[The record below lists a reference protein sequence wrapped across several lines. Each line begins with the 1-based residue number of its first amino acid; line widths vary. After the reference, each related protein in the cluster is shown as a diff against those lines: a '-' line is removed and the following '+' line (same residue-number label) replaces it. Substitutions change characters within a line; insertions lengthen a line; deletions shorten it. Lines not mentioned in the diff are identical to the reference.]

1 MTRGI
6 RNVGIVAGAAA
17 LSLALVGG
25 ALASPGTGA
34 ENGKRKGKRVIK
46 LEGRLAAAPT
56 TSVTVKKKNG
66 KTLTCAV
73 GAATIA
79 DWAVAGAQA
88 RLTCANSAAGPVVK
102 NLDPIGTSVKVADAF
117 EAEGHGTV
125 SALTAPTDTADGSIT
140 VTSGSSQLVC
150 VIPMKTVLPAGLA
163 VNDLVEIQC
172 VLANNVWTL
181 TRIHEED
188 ALAPG
193 GGEDDDDHGKGEHGG
208 NHDGLE
214 VKGAI
219 SALTQPTATAPGS
232 ITIGVAP
239 SAVTCVIPAAS
250 TLTTAFKVGDTV
262 ELKCSTDGTQ
272 WTLTR
277 IHAEDDAN
285 DEGETEVKGTIS
297 ALTAP
302 TATAAGSVTVGSTT
316 CIVPAASTLLTGFAV
331 SQFVEIECKQDATGL
346 VLVKIKAEDD
356 SHDDDGGRGRGRG
369 GSDD

>member
-25 ALASPGTGA
+25 ALASPGKGA
-34 ENGKRKGKRVIK
+34 ENGKRKGKRVVK

-88 RLTCANSAAGPVVK
+88 RLTCANSPAGPVVK
-102 NLDPIGTSVKVADAF
+102 NLDPIGTSVQAADAF
-117 EAEGHGTV
+117 EAEGRGTV

-150 VIPMKTVLPAGLA
+150 VIPMKTVLPTGLA
-163 VNDLVEIQC
+163 VNDIVEVKC
-172 VLANNVWTL
+172 VLSNNVWTL

-188 ALAPG
+188 SLTPG
-193 GGEDDDDHGKGEHGG
+193 RGDDDDDHGKGEHGG
-208 NHDGLE
+208 SHDGLE

-219 SALTQPTATAPGS
+219 SALTQPTDTVAGS
-232 ITIGVAP
+232 ITIGTAP
-239 SAVTCVIPAAS
+239 SAITCVIPAAS

-277 IHAEDDAN
+277 IHAEDDAS
-285 DEGETEVKGTIS
+285 GEHEAEAKGAIS

-302 TATAAGSVTVGSTT
+302 TDTVAGSVTVGTTT
-316 CIVPAASTLLTGFAV
+316 CTVPAASTLLAGFAV
-331 SQFVEIECKQDATGL
+331 GQTAEIECRQDATGL
-346 VLVKIKAEDD
+346 VLTKIEVEDD
-356 SHDDDGGRGRGRG
+356 SNDDHGGRGRGRG
-369 GSDD
+369 SDD